1 MNRWSRRR
9 FLRTGLGAT
18 AGALAGSGALGCRS
32 SAGGARVVRISNWPL
47 YIDDRTVPDFQ
58 RATGITVQ
66 YHEDI
71 NDNNEFFAKIA
82 APLERGQSIDRDVIV
97 LTDWVAGRVIRLGY
111 ATPLDPGG
119 FPNRA
124 NLITL
129 AQDADFDPGRRY
141 SVPWLFGMVGLGY
154 NPRVTGREITSVS
167 DLFDPAFKGR
177 VTMVTEMRDTL
188 GLVMLGE
195 GRDPARCTADDIRV
209 AADRVKRARE
219 SGQIR
224 AFTGNDYTEDLA
236 NGNIAVA
243 IAWSGDIQGLHA
255 DNPDLVW
262 VAPREGAILF
272 SDNMLIPKS
281 SDRVALAMAW
291 IDWCYA
297 PAHSAQIVSRAGYI
311 SAVQGAIPE
320 LERIAPALARSPL
333 VNPPASV
340 LAGLR
345 NFRTLSDAE
354 DASFSRIFLDAIG
367 G

>member
-9 FLRTGLGAT
+9 FVGASLGAV
-18 AGALAGSGALGCRS
+18 AGAFTGAGVVGCRS
-32 SAGGARVVRISNWPL
+32 SAGGRVLRISNWPL
-47 YIDDRTVPDFQ
+47 YIDDRTIPEFQ
-58 RATGITVQ
+58 QATGITVQ

-82 APLERGQSIDRDVIV
+82 TPLARGQSIDRDVIV
-97 LTDWVAGRVIRLGY
+97 LTDWVAGRMIRLGY
-111 ATPLDPGG
+111 ATPLQVGA
-119 FPNRA
+119 FPNRV
-124 NLITL
+124 NLAPL

-154 NPRVTGREITSVS
+154 NPRVTGREITSVG

-188 GLVMLGE
+188 GLVMLGL
-195 GRDPARCTADDIRV
+195 GRDPMRCTVADIR
-209 AADRVKRARE
+209 AAAARVKQARE
-219 SGQIR
+219 SGQVR

-281 SDRVALAMAW
+281 SDRVALAMQW

-311 SAVQGAIPE
+311 SAVQGAIPA
-320 LERIAPALARSPL
+320 LQRIAPALVKSPL
-333 VNPPASV
+333 VNPPPGV
-340 LAGLR
+340 LSQLR

-354 DASFSRIFLDAIG
+354 DSEFTRIFLDAIG

>member
-1 MNRWSRRR
+1 MRRWSRRR
-9 FLRTGLGAT
+9 FLSTSLGAT
-18 AGALAGSGALGCRS
+18 AAALGGSNVVGCRS
-32 SAGGARVVRISNWPL
+32 SVGGGKVLRISNWPL
-47 YIDDRTVPDFQ
+47 YIDDRTIPDFQ
-58 RATGITVQ
+58 QATGITVQ

-82 APLERGQSIDRDVIV
+82 EPLRRGQSIDRDVIV

-111 ATPLDPGG
+111 ATPLDQTA

-124 NLITL
+124 NLVPL
-129 AQDADFDPGRRY
+129 AQNADFDPGRRY
-141 SVPWLFGMVGLGY
+141 SVPWVFGMVGLGY
-154 NPRVTGREITSVS
+154 NPRITGREITGVR

-195 GRDPARCTADDIRV
+195 GRDPMQCTADDIRV
-209 AADRVKRARE
+209 AAARVKQARQ
-219 SGQIR
+219 SGQVR

-255 DNPDLVW
+255 DNPDLRW
-262 VAPREGAILF
+262 VAPQEGAILY
-272 SDNMLIPKS
+272 SDNMLIPRS
-281 SDRVALAMAW
+281 SDRVALAMRW

-311 SAVQGAIPE
+311 SAVQGAIPA

-333 VNPPASV
+333 VNPPPAV
-340 LAGLR
+340 LAQLR
-345 NFRTLSDAE
+345 NFRELSDAE
-354 DASFSRIFLDAIG
+354 DASFTRIFLDAIG

>member
-1 MNRWSRRR
+1 MTPWSRRR
-9 FLRTGLGAT
+9 FLGTSLGAVAGT
-18 AGALAGSGALGCRS
+18 AAADVVGCRP
-32 SAGGARVVRISNWPL
+32 SAAGARVLRVSNWPL
-47 YIDDRTVPDFQ
+47 YIDDRTIPDFQ

-82 APLERGQSIDRDVIV
+82 EPLRRGQSIDRDVVV
-97 LTDWVAGRVIRLGY
+97 LTDWVAGRMIRLGY
-111 ATPLDPGG
+111 ATPLDVTA

-124 NLITL
+124 NLAAL
-129 AQDADFDPGRRY
+129 ARVADFDPGRRY

-154 NPRVTGREITSVS
+154 NPRVTGREITSVG

-195 GRDPARCTADDIRV
+195 GRDPARCTAADIQV
-209 AADRVKRARE
+209 AAARVRQARE
-219 SGQIR
+219 SGQVR

-236 NGNIAVA
+236 NGNIAIA

-255 DNPDLVW
+255 DNPDLRW
-262 VAPREGAILF
+262 VAPREGAMLF
-272 SDNMLIPKS
+272 SDNMMIPKS
-281 SDRVALAMAW
+281 SDRVPLAMAW

-320 LERIAPALARSPL
+320 LERIAPTLAKSPL
-333 VNPPASV
+333 VNPPPAL
-340 LAGLR
+340 LAQLHT
-345 NFRTLSDAE
+345 FRALSDEE
-354 DASFSRIFLDAIG
+354 DASFTRTFLDAAG

>member
-9 FLRTGLGAT
+9 FLGVSLGAV
-18 AGALAGSGALGCRS
+18 AGALAGDGVVGCRS
-32 SAGGARVVRISNWPL
+32 SAGGRVLRISNWPL
-47 YIDDRTVPDFQ
+47 YIDDRTIPEFQ
-58 RATGITVQ
+58 QATGITVQ

-82 APLERGQSIDRDVIV
+82 ASLERGQSIDRDVIV
-97 LTDWVAGRVIRLGY
+97 LTDWVAGRMIRLGY
-111 ATPLDPGG
+111 ATPLDAAA
-119 FPNRA
+119 FPNRV
-124 NLITL
+124 NLSPL

-154 NPRVTGREITSVS
+154 NPRVTGREITSVG

-188 GLVMLGE
+188 GLVMLGL
-195 GRDPARCTADDIRV
+195 GRDPMRCTVDDIR
-209 AADRVKRARE
+209 AAAARVKQARE
-219 SGQIR
+219 SGQVR

-272 SDNMLIPKS
+272 SDNMLIPQS
-281 SDRVALAMAW
+281 SDRVALAMQW

-311 SAVQGAIPE
+311 SAVQGAIPA
-320 LERIAPALARSPL
+320 LQRIAPALAKSPL
-333 VNPPASV
+333 VNPPPAV
-340 LAGLR
+340 LAQLR
-345 NFRTLSDAE
+345 NFRALSDAE
-354 DASFSRIFLDAIG
+354 DSEFTRIFLDAIG

>member
-1 MNRWSRRR
+1 MRRCSRRR
-9 FLRTGLGAT
+9 FVGASLGAV
-18 AGALAGSGALGCRS
+18 AGAIA
-32 SAGGARVVRISNWPL
+32 AGGASCRPSGGGSRVLRISNWPL
-47 YIDDRTVPDFQ
+47 YIDDHTIPDFQ

-82 APLERGQSIDRDVIV
+82 EPLRRGQSIDRDVVV
-97 LTDWVAGRVIRLGY
+97 LTDWVAGRMIRLGY
-111 ATPLDPGG
+111 AIPLDEAA

-124 NLITL
+124 NLAAL
-129 AQDADFDPGRRY
+129 ARDADFDPGRKFT
-141 SVPWLFGMVGLGY
+141 VPWLFGMVGLGY
-154 NPRVTGREITSVS
+154 NPRVTGREITGVG

-195 GRDPARCTADDIRV
+195 GRDPARCTAADIQAAAERV
-209 AADRVKRARE
+209 RQARA
-219 SGQIR
+219 SGQVR

-255 DNPDLVW
+255 DNPDLRW

-272 SDNMLIPKS
+272 SDNMMIPKS
-281 SDRVALAMAW
+281 SDRVPLAMSW

-320 LERIAPALARSPL
+320 LERIAPELARSPL
-333 VNPPASV
+333 VNPPPA
-340 LAGLR
+340 LLGQLR
-345 NFRTLSDAE
+345 TFRTLSDEE
-354 DASFSRIFLDAIG
+354 DASFTRTFLDAIG

>member
-1 MNRWSRRR
+1 MRRWSRRR
-9 FLRTGLGAT
+9 FVGAALGAA
-18 AGALAGSGALGCRS
+18 AGALGGAGVVACRS
-32 SAGGARVVRISNWPL
+32 AVHPARVLRMSNWPL
-47 YIDDRTVPDFQ
+47 YIDDRTVLDFQ
-58 RATGITVQ
+58 QATGITVQ

-82 APLERGQSIDRDVIV
+82 EPLRRGQSIDRDVIV
-97 LTDWVAGRVIRLGY
+97 LTDWVAGRMIRLGY
-111 ATPLDPGG
+111 ATPLDVAA
-119 FPNRA
+119 FPNRV
-124 NLITL
+124 NLSPL

-141 SVPWLFGMVGLGY
+141 TVPWLFGMVGLGY
-154 NPRVTGREITSVS
+154 NPRVTGRDITSVQ

-195 GRDPARCTADDIRV
+195 GRDPARCTAADIRT
-209 AADRVKRARE
+209 AAARVKQARQ
-219 SGQIR
+219 SGQVR

-236 NGNIAVA
+236 NGNIAIA

-255 DNPDLVW
+255 DNPDLRW

-272 SDNMLIPKS
+272 SDNMLIPRS
-281 SDRVALAMAW
+281 SDRVALAMQW

-311 SAVQGAIPE
+311 SAVLGAIPE
-320 LERIAPALARSPL
+320 LRHIAPQLAASPL
-333 VNPPASV
+333 VNPPPSL
-340 LAGLR
+340 LAQLR
-345 NFRTLSDAE
+345 TFRALSDAE
-354 DASFSRIFLDAIG
+354 DTEFTRVFLDAIG

>member
-1 MNRWSRRR
+1 MTRWSRRR
-9 FLRTGLGAT
+9 LLRAGVGAV
-18 AGALAGSGALGCRS
+18 AGAVAGSGVVGCRS
-32 SAGGARVVRISNWPL
+32 SAVRARVLRISNWPL
-47 YIDDRTVPDFQ
+47 YIDDRTIPDFQ

-82 APLERGQSIDRDVIV
+82 EPLRRGQSIDRDVVV
-97 LTDWVAGRVIRLGY
+97 LTDWVAGRMIRLGY
-111 ATPLDPGG
+111 ATPLDVQA
-119 FPNRA
+119 FPNRV
-124 NLITL
+124 NLSPL
-129 AQDADFDPGRRY
+129 ARDADFDPGRRY
-141 SVPWLFGMVGLGY
+141 TVPWLFGMVGLGY
-154 NPRVTGREITSVS
+154 NPRVTGREITSVR

-195 GRDPARCTADDIRV
+195 GRDPAHCTVDDIRV
-209 AADRVKRARE
+209 AAARVRQARE
-219 SGQIR
+219 SGQVR

-236 NGNIAVA
+236 SGNIAVA

-255 DNPDLVW
+255 DNPDLRW

-272 SDNMLIPKS
+272 SDNMLIPRS
-281 SDRVALAMAW
+281 SDRVPLAMAW

-320 LERIAPALARSPL
+320 LARIAPQLAQSPL
-333 VNPPASV
+333 VNPPASL
-340 LAGLR
+340 LAQLR
-345 NFRTLSDAE
+345 TFRALSDAE

>member
-1 MNRWSRRR
+1 MTRWTRRR
-9 FLRTGLGAT
+9 FLGASLGVV
-18 AGALAGSGALGCRS
+18 AGAAADGVLGCRS
-32 SAGGARVVRISNWPL
+32 SGKDSRVLRISNWPL
-47 YIDDRTVPDFQ
+47 YIDDRTIPEFQ
-58 RATGITVQ
+58 QATGITVQ

-82 APLERGQSIDRDVIV
+82 EPLRRGQSIDRDVIV

-111 ATPLDPGG
+111 ATPLDQSA
-119 FPNRA
+119 FPNRV
-124 NLITL
+124 NLAPL
-129 AQDADFDPGRRY
+129 AQVADFDPGRRY
-141 SVPWLFGMVGLGY
+141 SVPWVFGMVGLGY
-154 NPRVTGREITSVS
+154 NPRITGREITSVR

-195 GRDPARCTADDIRV
+195 GRDPMRCTADDIRV
-209 AADRVKRARE
+209 AAARVKQARQ
-219 SGQIR
+219 SGQVR

-255 DNPDLVW
+255 DNPDLRW
-262 VAPREGAILF
+262 VAPQEGAILY
-272 SDNMLIPKS
+272 SDNMLIPRS
-281 SDRVALAMAW
+281 SDRVTLAMRW

-311 SAVQGAIPE
+311 SAVQGAIPA

-333 VNPPASV
+333 VNPPPAV
-340 LAGLR
+340 LAQLR
-345 NFRTLSDAE
+345 NFRELSDAE
-354 DASFSRIFLDAIG
+354 DASFTRIFLDAIG